1 MRKYILQ
8 DIKVKNFFPSLLIA
22 LLLIIA
28 SQQINAQTAF
38 TSNWPLSANLVANT
52 TGNVIAQNATNPVYV
67 AGTGGVF
74 GSATPTFGANGLTG
88 TGIFGGGA
96 FSTAASA
103 FFNAVGSTPITPFI
117 EFAVSPTSGNSM
129 TVNTISFNVS
139 TPNVNTSGR
148 VMTAGYSVDG
158 GATFTGFTPST
169 TTSGAEANTG
179 PNASFFSVS
188 AANVFSFS
196 LPTSVNVANGS
207 SLKIRILIWRNN
219 ANGSSGSVFTI
230 SPINISGVTNVA
242 SGPIAPTIGTLTVP
256 SPKVAGDAPF
266 TITDP
271 ISNST
276 DPSATFSYTSSNS
289 AVASISGK
297 TVTIIGAGTSTITA
311 TQAAGGAYGSGSTS
325 ANLVVL
331 DAPEIPVPQTLPYAQ
346 NFGSSA
352 FSTLPSGFVVWRT
365 PSVFTSQAQAEASSP
380 YAKGSVTLR
389 TTALTTSLTPSNA
402 VYGYG
407 VPDAN
412 SITNASVGFLVRST
426 NSPQLAMAINTIGQS
441 GISLNYDI
449 RVEKAGDT
457 GGAVVAQYRLGNSAN
472 WTTIDG
478 SKTDVTAGT
487 SAAPVTSVA
496 NLTLPA
502 ECNNQPNVQI
512 RWVTWNALS
521 CIFALDNISVS
532 TQGSIINNPVA
543 SNISPTSANLGA
555 TIAPEAGSITEK
567 GTVYSLTAGVLATDN
582 LLAEGSTALGTFGHE
597 RTALNPETLYY
608 FKGYG
613 VSSTQTFLSAESSFR
628 TLSLPPLS
636 ATSNHAAVAVAKDK
650 VDVSWAV
657 ASFPSTGASASG
669 YLLLRANHPTIPT
682 LSSTNGV
689 APIAAANTT
698 IVNDAIASTATT
710 LQVSSLSANTKYN
723 FLLIPYTWDGLNLNT
738 RNYYTTNLVA
748 FNATTLSE
756 PSSVV
761 TAVPTIITHN
771 SVSSGGTSVS
781 NGGGTLSA
789 KGVVWSTNA
798 NPSLADN
805 KLDAGTLTSDF
816 TSEITGLSPETTYNV
831 RAYAT
836 NNAGTQY
843 GANLSFRT
851 LSAPVSAATSN
862 HTAVGIAQDKVD
874 VSWTVASFP
883 ISGATAS
890 GYLLLRAN
898 HPDVPSLTNLNG
910 EAPVAA
916 TNTIMVSD
924 AIAGTASSFQVS
936 GLNSYS
942 RYNFVLV
949 PFTWDGVNLE
959 TRNYYT
965 NNLITFDALTL
976 PGPPSIST
984 IPPTAITHNS
994 VSSGATDVNNGG
1006 GDLNA
1011 KGVVWSTSINPTTTD
1026 NKLDAGTVTSDFTS
1040 KITALSPQTLY
1051 NIRAYANNNN
1061 GTAYGENL
1069 NFRTLSA
1076 PASSATSNHTA
1087 VAIAQDKVDITWTTA
1102 SFPATGATGSGY
1114 VLLRAKHPDVPALTN
1129 LNGVAPAAA
1138 ANSIIVS
1145 DAIARTSNSYQVSG
1159 LDFYTRYNFLL
1170 VPYTWDGVNLETRNY
1185 YTTNLVAFDELTF
1198 AKPSSVTT
1206 LSPTSITHN
1215 SVSSGG
1221 SDVKNGGGVLSA
1233 KGVVWGTSLN
1243 PTTADNKLDAGTV
1256 TSDFTSELTGLS
1268 PQTLYNIR
1276 AYATNNAGTEYGEN
1290 KTFRTLSNPVTAQ
1303 ANNFTALSNNSS
1315 GTKIDLSWAAA
1326 SFPATGASVKGYV
1339 ILYSAENNVPVF
1351 ASKNGEIPT
1360 AGANTFI
1367 ASSSVLGTATS
1378 FNITNLVNSQSYNY
1392 LLIPYTWDG
1401 TNASTYNYLT
1411 TDAAKATS
1419 IKLPILTAAGPT
1431 TFCIGNRVTLST
1443 NVASGNS
1450 WFRNGIAIAGANAQ
1464 QFIASESGL
1473 YTSRVNWGT
1482 ATTTSQAI
1490 QVTVNPLPLPSV
1502 TSSEGTKIS
1511 KGFTT
1516 QLNAFNGVTYKW
1528 SPNIYQ
1534 WIDNPNIPNP
1544 IVKPDVT
1551 TTFTV
1556 TVTNANGCVAT
1567 ESITIEVVND
1577 YKITPQTMMTPNGD
1591 GKNDLWVIKN
1601 IESYP
1606 DNEVKILFPSGKEI
1620 YRKKRYNNSFDGT
1633 FNGDYLPTGT
1643 YLYVIYLGESRGTI
1657 QGYLTILR

>member
-1 MRKYILQ
+1 MRKYIPQ
-8 DIKVKNFFPSLLIA
+8 DIKAKTFFPSFFIA

-28 SQQINAQTAF
+28 SKQVNAQAAF
-38 TSNWPLSANLVANT
+38 TANWPLSSDLVANT

-67 AGTGGVF
+67 AGTGGIF
-74 GSATPTFGANGLTG
+74 GSATPHTFTANGLTG
-88 TGIFGGGA
+88 TGIQGK
-96 FSTAASA
+96 AASA
-103 FFNAVGSTPITPFI
+103 ADILYNSVGATSPITPYI
-117 EFAVSPTSGNSM
+117 EFTVGPTTGNTM
-129 TVNTISFNVS
+129 TVNTLSFNIS
-139 TPNVNTSGR
+139 TPNVTTSGR

-169 TTSGAEANTG
+169 TSSGATANTG
-179 PNASFFSVS
+179 PNASLFSIT

-196 LPTSVNVANGS
+196 LPASVNVANGS
-207 SLKIRILIWRNN
+207 SFKIRILIWRNN
-219 ANGSSGSVFTI
+219 SSGSAGSAFTI
-230 SPINISGVTNVA
+230 SPISISGVTTVS
-242 SGPIAPTIGTLTVP
+242 SGPIAPTIGTLTVT
-256 SPKVAGDAPF
+256 SPKVVGDAPF
-266 TITDP
+266 TLTDP
-271 ISNST
+271 ASNST
-276 DPSATFSYTSSNS
+276 DPSATFSYISSNP
-289 AVASISGK
+289 AVATISGK
-297 TVTIIGAGTSTITA
+297 TVTIIGAGTTTITA

-331 DAPEIPVPQTLPYAQ
+331 DAPETPAPQTLPYTQ
-346 NFGSSA
+346 DFGNSA

-365 PSVFTSQAQAEASSP
+365 ASVFTSQSQAESSSP
-380 YAKGSVTLR
+380 YAKGSVTSR

-412 SITNASVGFLVRST
+412 SLTNASVGFLVRST

-441 GISLNYDI
+441 GINLNYDV
-449 RVEKAGDT
+449 RVEKVGDS
-457 GGAVVAQYRLGNSAN
+457 GGAVVAQYRLGNSGT
-472 WTTIDG
+472 WTTISG
-478 SKTDVTAGT
+478 SLTKVDALGSLAV
-487 SAAPVTSVA
+487 

-502 ECNNQPNVQI
+502 DCNNQPNVQI

-521 CIFALDNISVS
+521 CIFALDNIAISAQASV
-532 TQGSIINNPVA
+532 INSPLA
-543 SNISPTSANLGA
+543 SNISPTSAILGA

-567 GTVYSLTAGVLATDN
+567 GTVYSSTAGVLATDN
-582 LLAEGSTALGTFGHE
+582 KLVEGSTALGTFGHE

-613 VSSTQTFLSAESSFR
+613 VSSSQTFLSTESSFR
-628 TLSLPPLS
+628 TLSAPALS
-636 ATSNHAAVAVAKDK
+636 ATTNHAAVAVAQDK

-669 YLLLRANHPTIPT
+669 YLLLRANHPDVPSLTNANGLAPVAASNTI
-682 LSSTNGV
+682 
-689 APIAAANTT
+689 
-698 IVNDAIASTATT
+698 IVNDALANTATS
-710 LQVSSLSANTKYN
+710 LQVNGLNANTKYN
-723 FLLIPYTWDGLNLNT
+723 FLLVPYTWDGLNLGT
-738 RNYYTTNLVA
+738 RNYYTSNLVA

-761 TAVPTIITHN
+761 TAVPTFITHN
-771 SVSSGGTSVS
+771 SVSSGGTSVN

-789 KGVVWSTNA
+789 KGVVWSTSA
-798 NPSLADN
+798 NPTLTDN

-816 TSEITGLSPETTYNV
+816 TSQITGLSPQILYNI

-843 GANLSFRT
+843 GANLTFRT
-851 LSAPVSAATSN
+851 LSTPILAATTN
-862 HTAVGIAQDKVD
+862 NTAVATAQDKVNI
-874 VSWTVASFP
+874 SWTAASFP
-883 ISGATAS
+883 ATGATAS

-898 HPDVPSLTNLNG
+898 HPDVPSLTNTNG
-910 EAPVAA
+910 VAPVVAA
-916 TNTIMVSD
+916 NTVIVSD
-924 AIAGTASSFQVS
+924 AIASTAGTFQVS
-936 GLNSYS
+936 GLNSYT
-942 RYNFVLV
+942 RYNFVMV
-949 PFTWDGVNLE
+949 PYTWDGVNLE

-965 NNLITFDALTL
+965 TNLIAFDALTL

-984 IPPTAITHNS
+984 VSPTAITHNS
-994 VSSGATDVNNGG
+994 VSSGASDVNNGG
-1006 GDLNA
+1006 GVLSA
-1011 KGVVWSTSINPTTTD
+1011 KGVVWSTSINPTLAD
-1026 NKLDAGTVTSDFTS
+1026 NKQDAGTVTSDFTS
-1040 KITALSPQTLY
+1040 EITALSPQTLY
-1051 NIRAYANNNN
+1051 NIRAYATNSN
-1061 GTAYGENL
+1061 GTAYGENV
-1069 NFRTLSA
+1069 NFRTRSS
-1076 PASSATSNHTA
+1076 PALSATSNHTA
-1087 VAIAQDKVDITWTTA
+1087 VAIAQDKVDISWTNA
-1102 SFPATGATGSGY
+1102 SFPATGATVSGY
-1114 VLLRAKHPDVPALTN
+1114 LLLRSNHPNVPSITN

-1138 ANSIIVS
+1138 ANTIIVS
-1145 DAIARTSNSYQVSG
+1145 DAISGTANSYQVSG
-1159 LDFYTRYNFLL
+1159 LDFYTRYNFVL

-1185 YTTNLVAFDELTF
+1185 YTTNLIAFDELTF

-1206 LSPTSITHN
+1206 LSPTSITYN

-1233 KGVVWGTSLN
+1233 KGVVWSTSIN
-1243 PTTADNKLDAGTV
+1243 PTTADNKLDAGTA
-1256 TSDFTSELTGLS
+1256 TSDFTSEITGLN
-1268 PQTLYNIR
+1268 PQTLYNMR
-1276 AYATNNAGTEYGEN
+1276 AYATNNAGTQYGEN
-1290 KTFRTLSNPVTAQ
+1290 KTFRTLSNPVTVQ

-1315 GTKIDLSWAAA
+1315 GTKIDLSWTAA

-1339 ILYSAENNVPVF
+1339 ILYSAENNVPTF
-1351 ASKNGEIPT
+1351 ASKNGEVPT
-1360 AGANTFI
+1360 AGVNTFI
-1367 ASSSVLGTATS
+1367 LSSSVSGTATS

-1431 TFCIGNRVTLST
+1431 TFCIGNKVTLST

-1464 QFIASESGL
+1464 QYIASESGL
-1473 YTSRVNWGT
+1473 YTARVNWGT
-1482 ATTTSQAI
+1482 VTTTSQAI
-1490 QVTVNPLPLPSV
+1490 QVTVNPLPVPSV
-1502 TSSEGTKIS
+1502 TSTEGTKIS

-1567 ESITIEVVND
+1567 ESITIEVDND

-1591 GKNDLWVIKN
+1591 GKNDLWIIKN

-1606 DNEVKILFPSGKEI
+1606 DNEVKILYPSGKEI

-1643 YLYVIYLGESRGTI
+1643 YLYVIYLGESRGTT